1 MIEIDGLTKRY
12 GAQTAVDAVTF
23 TVKPGIVTGFVGPNG
38 AGKSTTMRM
47 VCGLTRPT
55 AGNATILGVPYAEIP
70 NPGTRVGVLLD
81 ASAQHQGRSGQEVL
95 TLSAMLMGLD
105 LNRVDEMLDLVGLT
119 AAAAGRRVGTYSL
132 GMRQRLGIANALIGY
147 PDVLILDEPAN
158 GLDPAGI
165 NWMRRLLGEF
175 ADRGGTALLS
185 SHLLREVEVIADE
198 LVVIDHGRIVT
209 QGSKAQLLRGSGTLV
224 RGADTESLASA
235 LKAAELSYSG
245 DPHSTGFVVDAEPLA
260 VGEAA
265 AAGGVVLTELRV
277 ADGGGLEELFLR
289 LTAEDTRDEVLT

>member
-12 GAQTAVDAVTF
+12 GAHSAVNGVTF
-23 TVKPGIVTGFVGPNG
+23 TVRPGIVTGFVGPNG

-47 VCGLTRPT
+47 VCGLTRAT
-55 AGNATILGVPYAEIP
+55 AGGATVLGVPYAEIP
-70 NPGTRVGVLLD
+70 NPGTQVGVLLD
-81 ASAQHQGRSGQEVL
+81 ASAQHPGRSGREVL

-105 LNRVDEMLDLVGLT
+105 MHRVDEMLDLVGLT
-119 AAAAGRRVGTYSL
+119 TTAARRRVGTYSL
-132 GMRQRLGIANALIGY
+132 GMRQRLGIANALIGN
-147 PDVLILDEPAN
+147 PRVLILDEPAN

-165 NWMRRLLGEF
+165 NWMRRLLREF

-198 LVVIDHGRIVT
+198 LVVIDHGRIVA
-209 QGSKAQLLRGSGTLV
+209 QGSKAQLLSGSGTLV

-235 LKAAELSYSG
+235 LKTAELSYSG
-245 DPHSTGFVVDAEPLA
+245 DPRSNGFIVDAEPRA

-265 AAGGVVLTELRV
+265 AAGGIVLTELRV

-289 LTAEDTRDEVLT
+289 LTAEDTRDEVLS